1 MYNQI
6 QENDRHCQECGLMLL
21 GRSDKKFC
29 GDQCRA
35 SFHNREYSDKS
46 KTIRSINRVLKRN
59 RLLLK
64 TATDQGLNMISRKH
78 LKEMGF
84 NFNFY
89 THSKKAADGSKMFFC
104 YEAGYQEETREILK
118 LILSQPI

>member
-6 QENDRHCQECGLMLL
+6 QENDRHCLECGLMLL

-46 KTIRSINRVLKRN
+46 KTVRSINRVLKKN

-64 TATDQGLNMISRKH
+64 TAADQGLDKISRKN
-78 LKEMGF
+78 LEEMGF
-84 NFNFY
+84 NFKFY
-89 THSKKAADGSKMFFC
+89 THSKKSEDGSRMFFC
-104 YEAGYQEETREILK
+104 YETGYQENSRENLK
-118 LILSQPI
+118 LIPYQPI